1 MPAVTGEILNPTSL
15 VIPDYGGL
23 DVSTAEAGMI
33 FMSGAKLHFIST
45 VGTFEVVTST

>member
-1 MPAVTGEILNPTSL
+1 MPSVTGDFLNPSNL
-15 VIPDYGGL
+15 VIPDYEDL
-23 DVSTAEAGMI
+23 DTSKAEKGMI